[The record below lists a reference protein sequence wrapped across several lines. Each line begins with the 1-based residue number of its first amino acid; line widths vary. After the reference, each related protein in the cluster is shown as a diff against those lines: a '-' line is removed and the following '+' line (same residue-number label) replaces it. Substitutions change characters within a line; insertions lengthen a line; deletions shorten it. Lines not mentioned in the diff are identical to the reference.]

1 MKSSCKKGAEWLR
14 AILWMVTRKNLIT
27 TCSSAFVTESTDR
40 EEMKNEKVSQ
50 FLGAYIFRTVPTEPF
65 GLQACK
71 EKNI

>member
-1 MKSSCKKGAEWLR
+1 MA
-14 AILWMVTRKNLIT
+14 TRKNLTT
-27 TCSSAFVTESTDR
+27 TCSSAFVTDSTDR

-50 FLGAYIFRTVPTEPF
+50 FLGAYTFRTVSTKPF